1 MIEYRYWGKSC
12 FTFNNALLKKERGD
26 LVKYSKP
33 TIEVER
39 FDVADVITASD
50 DFNAP
55 DTSNETGPGIEL
67 SVGDFDF
74 QGDFVF

>member
-1 MIEYRYWGKSC
+1 M
-12 FTFNNALLKKERGD
+12 
-26 LVKYSKP
+26 KYSKP